1 MFIQTIEILSRY
13 YFQITKIISAIL
25 PIEIEIKNI
34 DQHKI
39 GYKYYYYLFNYYIN
53 DFLDHILYSCCRY
66 NSRYRQI
73 NLYEITYRRKN
84 MIKTTIINGTI
95 KDIFNYTRAERE
107 NDKIAMFLKCN
118 LIIDEV
124 SNSIR
129 QLIRKYDLNTKLY
142 DIIYFNYLNDIS
154 SMKMIQLEMGKKIYN
169 IYEMDR
175 NLLLEDA

>member
-1 MFIQTIEILSRY
+1 
-13 YFQITKIISAIL
+13 
-25 PIEIEIKNI
+25 
-34 DQHKI
+34 
-39 GYKYYYYLFNYYIN
+39 
-53 DFLDHILYSCCRY
+53 
-66 NSRYRQI
+66 
-73 NLYEITYRRKN
+73 

-95 KDIFNYTRAERE
+95 KDIFNYTRSERE

-142 DIIYFNYLNDIS
+142 DIIYFNYLDDIS
-154 SMKMIQLEMGKKIYN
+154 SMKMIQLEIGKKIYN
-169 IYEMDR
+169 IYDMDR